1 MENINKYNI
10 AYIGATPAY
19 YFVPF
24 LRKLGEHNEI
34 NLVVHWLS
42 DEAVRDY
49 HEKDLNTTMKAVGGL
64 LRGYQYTIEKN
75 LIGEASYQNG
85 FLGLNSIGPINKIL
99 CKKYDAVII
108 HGWQYI
114 TNILVIVAC
123 RISNTKL
130 LLRAETP
137 LNQELRKPKWKLVAR
152 KLILRIMFKLAD
164 AILYIG
170 KENYDFY
177 RHYGVKKEKLFFA
190 PYCVDNE
197 LITKK
202 IEDARKEKLKI
213 VSKYNLTP
221 EKINV
226 IFIGKLQHKKRPTT
240 LINAYNAI
248 KNYDSSQLLIVGSGE
263 LESELKLLTK
273 GSQNIKMLGYKS
285 QEEIFELLAVSDIF
299 VLPSGDGETWGLV
312 TNEALNAGIPIIIS
326 DRVGSARD
334 LATNANGIIFK
345 LDDES
350 ELKKAIELLLSDAER
365 RRSMGI
371 CSIELLK
378 IYDPQAVVE
387 GIVNSIKSCCK
398 K

>member
-1 MENINKYNI
+1 MGNTNKFNI

-24 LRKLGEHNEI
+24 LRKLANHNEI

-49 HEKDLNTTMKAVGGL
+49 HENDLKTTMKAVDGL
-64 LRGYQYTIEKN
+64 LCGYNYTIEKN
-75 LIGEASYQNG
+75 LIGVASYQNG
-85 FLGLNSIGPINKIL
+85 FFGLNSIGPINKIL
-99 CKKYDAVII
+99 SKKYDAVII

-123 RISNTKL
+123 RISKTKL

-137 LNQELRKPKWKLVAR
+137 LIQELRKPKWKL
-152 KLILRIMFKLAD
+152 ILRKFILRVMFKLVD
-164 AILYIG
+164 RILYIG
-170 KENYDFY
+170 KENYAFY

-197 LITKK
+197 LITNK
-202 IEDARKEKLKI
+202 IEDARKDKLKI
-213 VSKYNLTP
+213 KNKYDLIDG
-221 EKINV
+221 KINI

-248 KNYDSSQLLIVGSGE
+248 KNNDSSQLLIIGSGE

-273 GSQNIKMLGYKS
+273 GSQNIKMFGYKS

-350 ELKKAIELLLSDAER
+350 ELTKAIDLLLSDAER
-365 RRSMGI
+365 RRSMGK

-378 IYDPQAVVE
+378 IYDPRTVVE
-387 GIVNSIKSCCK
+387 GIVNSIKSCYK